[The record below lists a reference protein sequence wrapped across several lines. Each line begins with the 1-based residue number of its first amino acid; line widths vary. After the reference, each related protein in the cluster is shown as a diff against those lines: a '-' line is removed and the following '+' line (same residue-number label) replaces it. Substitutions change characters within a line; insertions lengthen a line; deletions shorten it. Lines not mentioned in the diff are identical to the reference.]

1 MSERGVRANGK
12 WYNPDK
18 SILICETPK
27 GTLYKKKSGKN
38 TGFFLFDENG
48 ETNAKKYIEVSW
60 ADANNLTKTYGSR
73 EMQDKYFSL
82 FEKSTDQNKGKST
95 SINIDEYHSLK
106 AFRNAQAH
114 NMSMT
119 TYIKYLIDKEDE
131 QNNYCL

>member
-1 MSERGVRANGK
+1 MSERGVRIGNRY
-12 WYNPDK
+12 YNIGK
-18 SILICETPK
+18 SILVCETPRGK
-27 GTLYKKKSGKN
+27 LYKK
-38 TGFFLFDENG
+38 TGRGVDFFLYDKDG
-48 ETNAKKYIEVSW
+48 ETNAKKYIDVSW

-82 FEKSTDQNKGKST
+82 FEKSTDQNNGRYT
-95 SINIDEYHSLK
+95 SINLDEYHSLK

>member
-27 GTLYKKKSGKN
+27 GTLYKKKSGKGA
-38 TGFFLFDENG
+38 GFFLFNKDG
-48 ETNAKKYIEVSW
+48 ETNNKKFTDVSW
-60 ADANNLTKTYGSR
+60 AEANNMTKTYGTR
-73 EMQDKYFSL
+73 EMVDKYFSL
-82 FEKSTDQNKGKST
+82 FEKSTNPRSGKYT
-95 SINIDEYHSLK
+95 SINLDEYHALK
-106 AFRNAQAH
+106 VLRNAEAH